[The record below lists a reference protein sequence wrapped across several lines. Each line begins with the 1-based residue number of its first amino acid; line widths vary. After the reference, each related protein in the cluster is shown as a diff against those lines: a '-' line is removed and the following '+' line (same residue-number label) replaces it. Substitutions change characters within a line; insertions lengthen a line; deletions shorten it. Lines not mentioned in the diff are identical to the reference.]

1 LGDIANERK
10 GVIFCVPS
18 TEFLLRFCCVTPLPA
33 CRQAGTFSNLL
44 NMQLHTSKNIEEL
57 SRGVAEW
64 MVDYIHKTLL
74 LQDRFTIALSGGS
87 TPKKLHLLL
96 ASHPFSNRIDWQKL
110 HVFWGDERYV
120 PFTDE
125 RNNAKMAFD
134 TLLDH
139 VPVPKSQIHI
149 IRTDIDPE
157 ESAKEYE
164 FILRDY
170 FPAARHKLQAI
181 SGAPSHHSP
190 LTTHDAKSSTFDLV
204 LLGLGDNSHTLSL
217 FPGEEVIHEKD
228 QWVRSVFVKEVKME
242 RITLTAPVV
251 NLSKRIAFL
260 VSGQD
265 KAEAVAHILSDSYDP
280 DRYPAQ
286 VIKPVNGE
294 LFWFMDEPAASRV
307 KQ

>member
-1 LGDIANERK
+1 
-10 GVIFCVPS
+10 
-18 TEFLLRFCCVTPLPA
+18 
-33 CRQAGTFSNLL
+33 
-44 NMQLHTSKNIEEL
+44 MQLHVSKNIEEL
-57 SRGVAEW
+57 SQSVAEW

-96 ASHPFSNRIDWQKL
+96 ASDRFKNRIDWQRL

-120 PFTDE
+120 PFTDD

-139 VPVPKSQIHI
+139 VPLPKSQIHI
-149 IRTDIDPE
+149 MRTDIDPE
-157 ESAKEYE
+157 KSAKEYE
-164 FILRDY
+164 DLLRDY
-170 FPAARHKLQAI
+170 FPAASQKLQAI
-181 SGAPSHHSP
+181 NGDSSHHSP

-217 FPGEEVIHEKD
+217 FPGEEVIHEED
-228 QWVRSVFVKEVKME
+228 RWVSSVFVKEVKME

-251 NLSKRIAFL
+251 NLSKRVAFL

-280 DRYPAQ
+280 DLYPAQ
-286 VIKPVNGE
+286 VIKPVKGE
-294 LFWFMDEPAASRV
+294 QFWFMDEPAASRV